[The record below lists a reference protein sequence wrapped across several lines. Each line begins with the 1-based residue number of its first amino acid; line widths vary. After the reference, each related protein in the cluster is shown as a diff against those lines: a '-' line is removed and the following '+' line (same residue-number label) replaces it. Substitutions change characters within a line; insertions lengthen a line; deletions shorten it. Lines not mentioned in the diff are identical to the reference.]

1 MVMLSYLNWSN
12 KTRRTIDRSV
22 VDDDVRFMVCVLLET
37 FLKSDDFVQ
46 KLLSMI
52 SPKILYS
59 IGSTIPGLGSF

>member
-22 VDDDVRFMVCVLLET
+22 VDDDVRFMACVLLET

-52 SPKILYS
+52 
-59 IGSTIPGLGSF
+59 